1 MLKLRIGQL
10 HQDIIMQPGESIAQA
25 LLRKDYKVPMACG
38 GIGTCGNCKV
48 EIDGA
53 WVNSCKLYPKPEE
66 DIIISAFGW
75 GEGREELTQIA
86 GVEKINITVNKNMVP
101 GDTEKAGITSGIRL
115 GSAAL
120 TTRGLNADDF
130 KEIGLIISKS
140 LKNYNDENIL
150 NELKLRVKK
159 ITDKYPLWY

>member
-1 MLKLRIGQL
+1 MEHVIAAKCECFYEAMSDEFKSYAKNVINNAKVLSDTLKEEGFKIVSSGTDNHMFLLNVKSIGVT
-10 HQDIIMQPGESIAQA
+10 G
-25 LLRKDYKVPMACG
+25 KMA
-38 GIGTCGNCKV
+38 
-48 EIDGA
+48 
-53 WVNSCKLYPKPEE
+53 E
-66 DIIISAFGW
+66 DI
-75 GEGREELTQIA
+75 L
-86 GVEKINITVNKNMVP
+86 EKINITVNKNMVP

-130 KEIGLIISKS
+130 KEIGLIISKA

-150 NELKLRVKK
+150 NELKLRVKN